1 MSVAVAINNYEMF
14 RFYQGEKS
22 NPFDKEKQ
30 SAQYMFW
37 FYESVF
43 EREFLKNDSSEWY
56 SFFSMHDDMGKEFMR
71 ILSESDYERP
81 TQDKKKPLFEL
92 WLTYLF
98 KYKLYPEYGGENK
111 DEKLY
116 YSFKLN

>member
-1 MSVAVAINNYEMF
+1 MF
-14 RFYQGEKS
+14 RFYRGEEI

-30 SAQYMFW
+30 NAQHQFW

-43 EREFLKNDSSEWY
+43 EREFLKNDSSDWY
-56 SFFSMHDDMGKEFMR
+56 SFFSMHDLQKDFLQ

-81 TQDKKKPLFEL
+81 TQGKKKQVFEL

-111 DEKLY
+111 DEKVY
-116 YSFKLN
+116 YSFELN